1 MKPCKIS
8 KSKSITH
15 PKEKRKEQPERERE
29 RTNIQQGVC
38 HTMALPFT
46 LKSILIRQKEDLWK
60 FKYFTMQK
68 YNLQKNPFKETK
80 ILKNIIT
87 L

>member
-15 PKEKRKEQPERERE
+15 PKEKRKEQPKRERERE
-29 RTNIQQGVC
+29 RTNTQQGVC

-46 LKSILIRQKEDLWK
+46 LK
-60 FKYFTMQK
+60 KYLNKAKRRIMEIQIFHHA
-68 YNLQKNPFKETK
+68 K
-80 ILKNIIT
+80 I
-87 L
+87 